1 MAPSNAI
8 VPTNNSLKI
17 IDVVIKFLALK
28 LKVFIVVGV
37 VLMLKVCVIAGLV
50 STSRVFTINDVD

>member
-1 MAPSNAI
+1 MQLFLPI
-8 VPTNNSLKI
+8 I
-17 IDVVIKFLALK
+17 RFIDVVIKFLALK

-37 VLMLKVCVIAGLV
+37 VLMLKVCVIASLI

>member
-8 VPTNNSLKI
+8 VPTNNSLRI
-17 IDVVIKFLALK
+17 VDVVIKFLALK
-28 LKVFIVVGV
+28 LKVFIIVGV
-37 VLMLKVCVIAGLV
+37 VFMLKVCVIAGLV

>member
-1 MAPSNAI
+1 MAPSNSI
-8 VPTNNSLKI
+8 IPTNNSLII

-37 VLMLKVCVIAGLV
+37 ILMLKVCVIAGLV
-50 STSRVFTINDVD
+50 SMSIVFTINDVY